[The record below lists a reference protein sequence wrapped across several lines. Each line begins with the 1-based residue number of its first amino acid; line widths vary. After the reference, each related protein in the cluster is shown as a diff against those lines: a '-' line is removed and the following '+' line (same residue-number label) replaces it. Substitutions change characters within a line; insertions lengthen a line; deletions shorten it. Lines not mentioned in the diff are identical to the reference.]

1 MLIRFIYFIAT
12 ALLVLPFP
20 PAQARSS
27 GAGKQP
33 CAPFSFDGHNYTL
46 CEAPLSRFDIQI
58 FWKRPDGAP
67 YTYLSAL
74 PKTDK
79 KEGKL
84 AFALNAGMFHPD
96 YRPVGLY
103 VGGRPRNGSRQQ
115 GFRPWQLSPE
125 TQRHFLCGRR
135 RGRRA

>member
-12 ALLVLPFP
+12 ALLILPFP
-20 PAQARSS
+20 PAQARSA
-27 GAGKQP
+27 GTGKQP
-33 CAPFSFDGHNYTL
+33 CAPFSFDGHDYTL

-103 VGGRPRNGSRQQ
+103 VEDGREMVRASRASGPGNFHLKPNGIFYA
-115 GFRPWQLSPE
+115 GE
-125 TQRHFLCGRR
+125 GE
-135 RGRRA
+135 AA